1 MRMEIRLSWK
11 FSKTRKEKNKVL
23 SCKVYISVN
32 GQRKYSWPF
41 KVHGIFEQVI
51 KGFSK

>member
-1 MRMEIRLSWK
+1 MRMKTHLSWK
-11 FSKTRKEKNKVL
+11 FSKTKKGKNKLL

-32 GQRKYSWPF
+32 GQRKYSWLF
-41 KVHGIFEQVI
+41 KVRGIFKQVI